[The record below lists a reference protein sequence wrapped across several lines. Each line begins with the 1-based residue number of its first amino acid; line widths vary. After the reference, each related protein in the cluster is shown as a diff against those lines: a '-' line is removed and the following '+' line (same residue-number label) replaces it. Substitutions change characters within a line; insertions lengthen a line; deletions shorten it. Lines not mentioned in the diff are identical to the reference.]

1 MKKPIQ
7 DWLLAGALAVALV
20 QSTHAQEIQLR
31 YSKAANQF
39 SADLPKLTPIQ
50 SNVQVKGAT
59 CNPNERKACWGT
71 FWLETGDGHYQL
83 SNKPVIEHQYS
94 RGKVPAEGLVSR
106 MIMTPFYARS
116 APVELTLP
124 LRPAQVSSEN
134 WTAPTRKYLG
144 RGQVLGVE
152 TNSRREVIPGQ
163 AIRLAVTYKAPAFKI
178 TSGHLAILF
187 NRKSETQGRLKP
199 FVFNPASI
207 ASVHKLT
214 DSDGNVVVNALG
226 IHQNKVK
233 QIFAENSQQL
243 VYAIQTPMSANEE
256 RNFFFTLIL
265 DKRIDELPKEERREF
280 EVTAIWIPQGM
291 AFDPQKNLR
300 KTTLVLAEIHDPNR
314 IKLRPGTA
322 YFRKKHQPRLDAK
335 VQFQNNGLG
344 LTNDVKVELDFNNP
358 VKDLKMGQTVPEC
371 EPCRDR
377 TMPDSVFCY
386 TVDTT
391 SGVNFEKANVTFH
404 NIGLLGKKD
413 FGLLESKK
421 LTKGWFEFSAQ
432 PIAKRV
438 ATTRAKASIH
448 FDQNEAVVTNPSTV
462 AWRQRGLFLQAGYN
476 LGAQAESF
484 QAGAKNYLAGFNGGI
499 GYLNA
504 PVGGGWSRG
513 LFLGAT
519 PLALA
524 RNNDFLINGQTFS
537 NTQNLQMLWAE
548 VRGSVGLQL
557 NQYARVQFSGGV
569 GAPVLGQMDVR
580 SGELMREF
588 PLSIFE
594 QPKPQK
600 GNPNNTD
607 NYYQHPIYAIP
618 PSAIGL
624 GYSLQIGL
632 EFGLVNDV
640 TLGLN
645 YDRRLLRGLSK
656 GDCVTIN
663 TLGASLRVKLAGL

>member
-7 DWLLAGALAVALV
+7 DWLLATALVVALV
-20 QSTHAQEIQLR
+20 QSTNAQEIQLR

-39 SADLPKLTPIQ
+39 TADLPNLTPIQ
-50 SNVQVKGAT
+50 SNAQVKGAT
-59 CNPNERKACWGT
+59 CNPNERKACWGV
-71 FWLETGDGHYQL
+71 FWLETGDGHYQV
-83 SNKPVIEHQYS
+83 SNKPVIEHLYS
-94 RGKVPAEGLVSR
+94 RGKVPIEGVLSR
-106 MIMTPFYARS
+106 MIMTPFYARN

-124 LRPAQVSSEN
+124 LRPAQISN
-134 WTAPTRKYLG
+134 QTWNAPARKYLA

-163 AIRLAVTYKAPAFKI
+163 AIRLAVTYKAPAFS
-178 TSGHLAILF
+178 TNSGHLAILF

-214 DSDGNVVVNALG
+214 DSDGSLVLNALG
-226 IHQNKVK
+226 VHQNKVK

-243 VYAIQTPMSANEE
+243 VYAIKTPMSANEE
-256 RNFFFTLIL
+256 RNFFFTLTL

-314 IKLRPGTA
+314 IRLRPGTA

-358 VKDLKMGQTVPEC
+358 VMDLKMGQTVPEC

-377 TMPDSVFCY
+377 TMPDSVFCF
-386 TVDTT
+386 TVDTA
-391 SGVNFEKANVTFH
+391 SGSNFEKASVIFH

-421 LTKGWFEFSAQ
+421 MTKGWFEFSAQ

-476 LGAQAESF
+476 LGAQASTF
-484 QAGAKNYLAGFNGGI
+484 QAGAKNYLSGFNGGI

-513 LFLGAT
+513 FFLGAT
-519 PLALA
+519 PLAIS
-524 RNNDFLINGQTFS
+524 RSNNFPINGQALNNS
-537 NTQNLQMLWAE
+537 QNLQMLWAE
-548 VRGSVGLQL
+548 ARANVGLQL
-557 NQYARVQFSGGV
+557 NHFARAQFSGGV
-569 GAPVLGQMDVR
+569 GAPVLGDMTIL
-580 SGELMREF
+580 SGDNQRTM
-588 PLSIFE
+588 PLGIFE

-600 GNPNNTD
+600 GIPSIDYISNNPID
-607 NYYQHPIYAIP
+607 NVSSTAITV
-618 PSAIGL
+618 
-624 GYSLQIGL
+624 GYSLQVGL